1 MFISAT
7 ILFVVLWVSWSMW
20 SKLCNIEQKLFRM
33 HDEMSL
39 SLSQIEKDISLLES
53 DVDRIESD

>member
-7 ILFVVLWVSWSMW
+7 ISFVVLWVSWSMW

-33 HDEMSL
+33 HDEINL
-39 SLSQIEKDISLLES
+39 SLSQIERDISLLES
-53 DVDRIESD
+53 AIDRIESN

>member
-53 DVDRIESD
+53 AVDRIESD